1 MLINHIFNFHKK
13 KNNGRQN
20 HFWTVKNRVLE
31 NVIHVSYIQ
40 IPCSYNMYFE
50 KKNNLSDTRTDGR
63 GKLHVYSIL
72 MEQTDNN

>member
-13 KNNGRQN
+13 KKQRPTKSFLDSEKSSIRKCHTCIIHTNTLFIQY
-20 HFWTVKNRVLE
+20 VLW
-31 NVIHVSYIQ
+31 
-40 IPCSYNMYFE
+40 E
-50 KKNNLSDTRTDGR
+50 KKNLSDTRTDGR

>member
-1 MLINHIFNFHKK
+1 MLINHIFNFHK

-50 KKNNLSDTRTDGR
+50 KKTTFQTP
-63 GKLHVYSIL
+63 
-72 MEQTDNN
+72 EQMVEGNYMYIQY

>member
-20 HFWTVKNRVLE
+20 YFWTVKNRVLE

-50 KKNNLSDTRTDGR
+50 KKKTFQTP
-63 GKLHVYSIL
+63 
-72 MEQTDNN
+72 EQMVEGNYMYIQY